1 MRIESAGAM
10 QALAQDGEGFSLPH
24 VTQHPLFGTP
34 PPDLADLYSLYATKI
49 AANIGMHSEKPVVV
63 GLALPRIPQADDTDY
78 GAERERLNATMELL
92 AECRVW

>member
-1 MRIESAGAM
+1 MRIESAGEM
-10 QALAQDGEGFSLPH
+10 QLLTRDEGISLPH

-49 AANIGMHSEKPVVV
+49 AANIGMYSKKPVVV
-63 GLALPRIPQADDTDY
+63 GLALPRIPQADETDY